1 MMTMHAS
8 EQPLAEVKDVLDGS
22 GGERRCEGE
31 RERSETHSTRQ
42 GTPRGW
48 HILTHMMA
56 HAVIRKKRKCVY
68 AYSYAYMSHISAG

>member
-1 MMTMHAS
+1 MMTMQAS

-31 RERSETHSTRQ
+31 RERRDAQHQAGDAERVA
-42 GTPRGW
+42 
-48 HILTHMMA
+48 LTHMMA